1 MIQLIKKKIHWLWH
15 LTCCQETVNMCW
27 SHKGGSHNV
36 KEACWNQRKHNK
48 KEPLASHTQQEQW
61 ERKERLCCKHV
72 WWQTQTIRLGW
83 GASHHVPPHW
93 AENCFEYYLFKSQW
107 FCTAFFKVKGLRRNG
122 LKNNNPNDETMQ
134 WSDERPRQPFSQ
146 IQSCLRA
153 EETWTERCGLARI
166 YAWINSCDSIVSSR
180 QFIEKL
186 SWWSDKKSLCMVINM
201 EDAKSYQCSRL
212 HVRKHL
218 PKFAFYFKIQD
229 PL

>member
-1 MIQLIKKKIHWLWH
+1 MQHAFAEIRASWNGKICSLNQRVANLHMIQLIKKKIHWLWH
-15 LTCCQETVNMCW
+15 LTCCQETVNTCW
-27 SHKGGSHNV
+27 SHKGVSHNV
-36 KEACWNQRKHNK
+36 KEACWNQRKHNR

-93 AENCFEYYLFKSQW
+93 AENCFEYYLFKSQR

-146 IQSCLRA
+146 IQSCFR
-153 EETWTERCGLARI
+153 GLKRPELKGVV
-166 YAWINSCDSIVSSR
+166 WPEFMHEQTV
-180 QFIEKL
+180 
-186 SWWSDKKSLCMVINM
+186 VT
-201 EDAKSYQCSRL
+201 
-212 HVRKHL
+212 V
-218 PKFAFYFKIQD
+218 
-229 PL
+229 